1 MLFLREVASMQ
12 TQGWNIPLVLVTRKA
27 FWCFV
32 LFCFYGYDILNIH
45 LSLFYLAIE
54 KLRAKFIEYI
64 GKYILSYHSGPR
76 LLLYIFT
83 FL

>member
-45 LSLFYLAIE
+45 LSLFYLAIG

-76 LLLYIFT
+76 FLLYIFT